1 MIQDPVTGQTVPFSF
16 GFDAPAEK
24 VSFGRVQ
31 SQFVPDQGESGEIN
45 PTAQRVMSL
54 GMGVAALLYGVPKAL
69 DEITKFSKLKAPED
83 YDIDGEKNIDR
94 IKRNSGKAANEALN
108 LILNPVSQEF
118 DPVDLQDPAKRLS
131 AINKFKAEKR
141 YSAEVMFNLK
151 KAEIEERLRLEPFK
165 SGEGDSLGRKAFEAA
180 RRVETFNAG
189 GDFLSSIFR
198 IFAKAAGAG
207 NILSYYSESARQATT
222 VFNISASQV
231 GSDARGAWRTFLES
245 DIFNASLP
253 GEATDTIQARK
264 ARLSQALDQAD
275 YLVVKGG
282 NLYKGR
288 AVIRDRKKV
297 IEAIDDQLLI
307 QDVNLITGTG
317 KEKIG
322 ILTEIDSS
330 FGDRLGPTRKIRGEL
345 VGAAEGFL
353 FLPSNIQGP
362 FTDPRLNQALFLAK
376 GWMSS
381 SLQRTAGLMEELA
394 SEGKNFL
401 KDTVGYLA
409 SNKNTGKVSSIARA
423 FGILPDFHL
432 KTSAGMLGTYMGFA
446 MKTYAGLA
454 VANQSQFWQQ
464 NGGFLGWMAGGAL
477 NTGIGAYI
485 GSKLSTALKLDSGKG
500 RAIGALVG
508 ATSLIPGSP
517 FNDGVIGGAARVF
530 GGLNRVRSAIGEVTL
545 MNTWRRTL
553 DKIAPGSTDFTS
565 AMFFGLAGSLALTTG
580 YRKFSG
586 KTFISKSDRID
597 YLKAFNFD
605 KIEDIIDPMAGG
617 PSAESRRTKTRNE
630 LLGEKPGNF
639 VAKDLDRTLPFQ
651 NMEAGKK
658 EKIFNEIK
666 TYVEEARQD
675 PARWAKLQN
684 NFAMVEDTYSA
695 KAISLAEMLEEQAYE
710 KARGRLQNPNLG
722 LAKRIETMALELP
735 LARGVIY
742 GAIAMTGIYFGLTG
756 QLGTIETPNEIGQ
769 YNRGEKLEVVRRAQN
784 WEGGSEAYEGA
795 EPLYHRPTFIARLV
809 SGSMSSGSSNRGMVE
824 EFLLKNFTYELER
837 ESYYDKPAPITSAA
851 FDTLPMVYLAM
862 KPLADL
868 IKRPKLMHEE
878 MWHQDGQYLEIS
890 EGLDPLPNMAM
901 GGEGMAA
908 PVSPYSYSRVISKA
922 VNQAQA
928 FAGIRG
934 FYSKEATKLIGG
946 FTGIADQRKELE
958 SYTENVDMTSRFYDL
973 HSGGGFMG
981 VPFVSEIIRRFMV
994 RNNTD
999 TYNPILNDLPSWL
1012 PESMRYGNP
1021 YTSLAHGGAEYRM
1034 PGEGYAALNPEM
1046 KGVDPEDY
1054 STAHKF
1060 KILGNIAPWSNQYRD
1075 TRDQM
1080 ESEISRGI
1088 ISKEGYRDYYNTLQ
1102 DIKDRQKKLAF
1113 NPYLYDPTNYDS
1125 VIGRVK
1131 SLDPENLAFELEGV
1145 TGKFTLAGVT
1155 NNAGD
1160 LVGQLNLE
1168 IHEAAKVR
1176 KQNASEFQ
1184 KLVEEGEFVK
1194 VTMPKSVGHAVNERG
1209 HIMAAVTKPLSQL
1222 SYNTALARNAN
1233 VATEDSVVG
1242 QYAMGGFAGKTAGRA
1257 YQAFT
1262 HAATSLTAPA
1272 EFISKFGFSPG
1283 MKLMPERTAREEYE
1297 QFNLYG
1303 SRVRL
1308 WQNPLTH
1315 WFGSSAKSF
1324 AHNVVGLDF
1333 VSPGVQKQ
1341 RDVEEY
1347 FDKAKYVKYKSAE
1360 RAANA
1365 AGNDDMAIAYKS
1377 MAKDTMIGGSG
1388 FVGDT
1393 RFRNLMKG
1401 NEGAYALGMAAEINP
1416 YEQNKIL
1423 SVLPEHK
1430 QRIMAG
1436 KYGQQDQAAINRMLQ
1451 ASPISEAGM
1460 DYLDKLN
1467 NMQRSDGF
1475 LMDASSGQAYNMQKQ
1490 EGEEYSDFRRRKEL
1504 EGYYQQNNKP
1514 KSDWGGF
1521 NPNVDLEDVKLRYL
1535 QNEGLDYHNFSIFES
1550 RNEYIHRKPYIT
1562 SHDMNQVGIGYTNLN
1577 MAINT
1582 LNQVRQMMN
1591 APVSG
1596 TTFVGNSESRSSNF
1610 IQVTLEQDR
1619 FYRMEGA

>member
-45 PTAQRVMSL
+45 PTAQRAMSL
-54 GMGVAALLYGVPKAL
+54 GMGAVALYYGVPKAL
-69 DEITKFSKLKAPED
+69 NEIVKFSKLRSPED
-83 YDIDGEKNIDR
+83 YDMPGEQAIEKIR
-94 IKRNSGKAANEALN
+94 RTSGESANKALN
-108 LILNPVSQEF
+108 LILNPVPQEF

-131 AINKFKAEKR
+131 AINAFKAERK

-151 KAEIEERLRLEPFK
+151 KAEAEERLRLEPFK
-165 SGEGDSLGRKAFEAA
+165 STASDSLGRKAFEFA
-180 RRVETFNAG
+180 RRVETFNAA
-189 GDFLSSIFR
+189 GDFLSPIFR
-198 IFAKAAGAG
+198 IFAKALGAG
-207 NILSYYSESARQATT
+207 NILSYYSKSAEQATT

-231 GSDARGAWRTFLES
+231 GSDVRGAWRAFLES
-245 DIFNASLP
+245 SIFDASLP
-253 GEATDTIQARK
+253 GQPADTIEARR

-288 AVIRDRKKV
+288 AVVRDRKKV

-307 QDVNLITGTG
+307 EDVRLISGTG
-317 KEKIG
+317 KERVG

-330 FGDRLGPTRKIRGEL
+330 FGDRLGPSRRIRGEL
-345 VGAAEGFL
+345 IGASEGFL
-353 FLPSNIQGP
+353 FLPKNIQGP

-394 SEGKNFL
+394 TEGKNFL
-401 KDTVGYLA
+401 KDTVGYLTT
-409 SNKNTGKVSSIARA
+409 NKNTGKVSAIARA

-454 VANQSQFWQQ
+454 IANQSQFWQQ
-464 NGGFLGWMAGGAL
+464 NGGFLGWMAGGAM

-485 GSKLSTALKLDSGKG
+485 GSKLATALKVDSGRG
-500 RAIGALVG
+500 RLIGAAIGA
-508 ATSLIPGSP
+508 TSFIPGSP

-530 GGLNRVRSAIGEVTL
+530 GGINRLRSAIGEVTL

-553 DKIAPGSTDFTS
+553 EKIAPGSTDFSS
-565 AMFFGLAGSLALTTG
+565 AMFFGLAGSLAVTAG

-586 KTFISKSDRID
+586 KTFISKSDRIT
-597 YLKAFNFD
+597 YLKAFDFD
-605 KIEDIIDPMAGG
+605 KIEDLVDP
-617 PSAESRRTKTRNE
+617 R
-630 LLGEKPGNF
+630 LGETLSQPGGNLR
-639 VAKDLDRTLPFQ
+639 VADDLRRTLPFQ
-651 NMEAGKK
+651 QMDAGKK
-658 EKIFNEIK
+658 EKIFEEIK
-666 TYVEEARQD
+666 TYVEDARQD

-695 KAISLAEMLEEQAYE
+695 KSISLAEMLEEQSYE
-710 KARGRLQNPNLG
+710 KARARLQNPKLG

-735 LARGVIY
+735 LTRGVIY
-742 GAIAMTGIYFGLTG
+742 GAIAMTAIYAGLTG
-756 QLGTIETPNEIGQ
+756 QLGTKETPNEIGQ

-795 EPLYHRPTFIARLV
+795 EPLYHRPTFIARLI
-809 SGSMSSGSSNRGMVE
+809 SGTMSSGSSNRGMVE

-837 ESYYDKPAPITSAA
+837 ESYYTKPAPITSAA
-851 FDTLPMVYLAM
+851 FDTLPMVYLAI

-878 MWHQDGQYLEIS
+878 MWHQDGQYMEVS
-890 EGLDPLPNMAM
+890 EGLDPLPNMAI

-908 PVSPYSYSRVISKA
+908 PVSPYSYSRVISKV

-934 FYSKEATKLIGG
+934 FYTKEATKLIGG

-958 SYTENVDMTSRFYDL
+958 SYSENVDMTSRFYDL
-973 HSGGGFMG
+973 HTGGGFMG

-994 RNNTD
+994 KNNAD
-999 TYNPILNDLPSWL
+999 TYNPIPNDLPSWL

-1034 PGEGYAALNPEM
+1034 PGEGYASLNPEM
-1046 KGVDPEDY
+1046 KGVDPENY
-1054 STAHKF
+1054 STAHRF
-1060 KILGNIAPWSNQYRD
+1060 KILGNIAPWSNEYRD
-1075 TRDQM
+1075 TRDQI

-1102 DIKDRQKKLAF
+1102 NIKDRQKKLAF
-1113 NPYLYDPTNYDS
+1113 NPYLYDPSNYDS
-1125 VIGRVK
+1125 IIGRVK
-1131 SLDPENLAFELEGV
+1131 NLDPENLAFELEGV

-1184 KLVEEGEFVK
+1184 RLIEKGEFVK

-1209 HIMAAVTKPLSQL
+1209 HIMAAVTKPLTQL
-1222 SYNTALARNAN
+1222 SYNAALARNAN
-1233 VATEDSVVG
+1233 VATEDSVIG

-1262 HAATSLTAPA
+1262 HAATSLTAPV

-1303 SRVRL
+1303 TRVRL

-1360 RAANA
+1360 RAANL
-1365 AGNDDMAIAYKS
+1365 AGNDEMAIAYKS
-1377 MAKDTMIGGSG
+1377 MARDTMIGGSG

-1430 QRIMAG
+1430 RRIMAG

-1467 NMQRSDGF
+1467 NLQRSDGY
-1475 LMDASSGQAYNMQKQ
+1475 LMEGSSAQAYNMQKQ
-1490 EGEEYSDFRRRKEL
+1490 ENEEYSDFRRRKEL
-1504 EGYYQQNNKP
+1504 EEYYGKNNRP
-1514 KSDWGGF
+1514 KADWAGF

-1550 RNEYIHRKPYIT
+1550 RNEYLHRKPYIT
-1562 SHDMNQVGIGYTNLN
+1562 SHDITQVGIGYTNLN

-1582 LNQVRQMMN
+1582 LNQVRQMMA

-1610 IQVTLEQDR
+1610 IQLTLDQDR
-1619 FYRMEGA
+1619 FYRMEGM